1 MKGVKLRSMNVSKPV
16 LGLLLV
22 AAGLAAFAYWRD
34 HREDRD
40 PPVVASATSASSSG
54 AGANAAA
61 AASAASVT
69 QQDPASAASS
79 SYAGA
84 APTAAAPAAPGSP
97 APAAAVVD
105 LFPSQNWLP
114 PPPPPP
120 PVSAVPPPPPEPPP
134 LPFVVRSLW
143 LDQRGVLYVV
153 LNAAGKDFL
162 LCAKCDNKG
171 FLRTGDVLLNDYR
184 IESVNERDVG
194 LLYMPLKRRQ
204 QLSFGGKR

>member
-1 MKGVKLRSMNVSKPV
+1 MKGVKLGSMKVSKPV
-16 LGLLLV
+16 LGLLFV
-22 AAGLAAFAYWRD
+22 AAGLVAFVYWRD
-34 HREDRD
+34 QQ
-40 PPVVASATSASSSG
+40 AASSTADSSVSSSSSLSSSAMG
-54 AGANAAA
+54 PAAD
-61 AASAASVT
+61 ASAASAT
-69 QQDPASAASS
+69 QQDPASAAST
-79 SYAGA
+79 SYA
-84 APTAAAPAAPGSP
+84 AAARVAPGSS
-97 APAAAVVD
+97 ASAATVVD

-120 PVSAVPPPPPEPPP
+120 PVSAVPPPPPEPPR

-184 IESVNERDVG
+184 IESVNERDIG
-194 LLYMPLKRRQ
+194 FLYVPLKRRQ